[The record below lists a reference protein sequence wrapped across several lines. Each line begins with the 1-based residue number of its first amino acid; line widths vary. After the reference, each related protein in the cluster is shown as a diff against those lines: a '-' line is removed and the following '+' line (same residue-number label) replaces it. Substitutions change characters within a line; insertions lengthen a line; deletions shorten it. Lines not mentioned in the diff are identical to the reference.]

1 MRSAEVAD
9 SELGESVFFG
19 LIEPLWAAHQADVVF
34 LFMTPHENDS
44 LNRDEVHSGDADLVA

>member
-1 MRSAEVAD
+1 M
-9 SELGESVFFG
+9 FFG